1 MCVFRSIREK
11 FIGRLTGFPNNV
23 HNTDGIYGHLA
34 IYAKG
39 DASEITGNVSSIR
52 GGDLGNLKGD
62 VSCLSG
68 DASGLSFQATGPSG
82 DVSQVSKELTA
93 VDESAALASALTDD
107 SNMPDPSQVP
117 SGTEAVI
124 ANVMDASLM
133 QESSLL
139 RVEENE
145 VADDSRIET
154 IDEPLSDDP
163 KEQVD
168 F

>member
-1 MCVFRSIREK
+1 
-11 FIGRLTGFPNNV
+11 
-23 HNTDGIYGHLA
+23 
-34 IYAKG
+34 
-39 DASEITGNVSSIR
+39 VS
-52 GGDLGNLKGD
+52 DLSGD
-62 VSCLSG
+62 VSGLSGNVGGLSGDVSGLSG
-68 DASGLSFQATGPSG
+68 DASGLSFQATGLSG

-93 VDESAALASALTDD
+93 VDEGAALASALNDD

-124 ANVMDASLM
+124 ANVVDASLM
-133 QESSLL
+133 QGARIS

-154 IDEPLSDDP
+154 SDEPLSDDP